1 MRGSLL
7 SMIGAAD
14 STKIVS
20 FLLGEDAKDGWYH
33 GADGGSGAIS
43 VLAMGASGGASAF
56 GHETSHS

>member
-1 MRGSLL
+1 
-7 SMIGAAD
+7 MIGAAD